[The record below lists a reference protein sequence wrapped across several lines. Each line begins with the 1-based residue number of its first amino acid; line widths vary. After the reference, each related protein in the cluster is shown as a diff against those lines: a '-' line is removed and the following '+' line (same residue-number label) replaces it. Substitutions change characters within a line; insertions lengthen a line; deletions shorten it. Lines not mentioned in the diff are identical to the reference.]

1 MESKDNDI
9 ESLLHVNAM
18 TYVRPA
24 QASLVSQRT
33 TKIGTGSQ
41 SVSLPGDT
49 VIFISST
56 GSDMVYGPTSALRV
70 EFTVTTGATNTVFG
84 PKGSVLQLIKSIR
97 VTHRSGEEC
106 SFIDNAGV
114 LADIR
119 RYYTTTDNQRKV
131 LDMCLN
137 TGLTGTAVGAGQ
149 VVVCMIPLSIL
160 DPFFNSHMLI
170 PAQVMA
176 GLRIE
181 IQFNTS
187 ASAVQD
193 AGGTCV
199 INNIKATLRWDSF
212 HVFDAASRELLM
224 QASDQASSGIQ
235 YVYESAFNTGSNY
248 LGDVANI
255 SFDVQQASSI
265 VSKVITV
272 FRDSALLT
280 VNSGAKSEY
289 LNCVVRQQIRIGS
302 LYLPNQV
309 INVPQVSAN
318 VFATNSSE
326 LFWTTA
332 VAQASLPNALSVLTG
347 DQSISLD
354 ANEWNGGTKTV
365 YIQAMD
371 RNPGNLDYSGQPT
384 NNSRL
389 INTSYFLNIAGDGAG
404 IDKRMDIYTLSTRVL
419 NVFGDSAVVDR

>member
-1 MESKDNDI
+1 MAMEAKDNDI

-41 SVSLPGDT
+41 SVSVPGDT
-49 VIFISST
+49 ITFISST
-56 GSDMVYGPTSALRV
+56 GSDMIYGPTSALRL
-70 EFTVTTGATNTVFG
+70 ELTVANGGNFLFG
-84 PKGSVLQLIKSIR
+84 ENGSVLQLIKSIR
-97 VTHRSGEEC
+97 ITHRSGEDC

-119 RYYTTTDNQRKV
+119 RHYTTTDNQKAV
-131 LDMCLN
+131 LDLCLN
-137 TGLTGTAVGAGQ
+137 TSVTSAAVATDD
-149 VVVCMIPLSIL
+149 VIICMIPLSIL

-176 GLRIE
+176 GLKID
-181 IQFNTS
+181 IQFNNS
-187 ASAVQD
+187 ASAVT
-193 AGGTCV
+193 GNTTVLGS
-199 INNIKATLRWDSF
+199 IKATLRWDSF

-235 YVYESAFNTGSNY
+235 YVYESAFNTGSEY
-248 LGDVANI
+248 GAGITDI

-265 VSKVITV
+265 VSKVIAV
-272 FRDSALLT
+272 FRPAPGLIVGT
-280 VNSGAKSEY
+280 GEKSRY
-289 LNCVVRQQIRIGS
+289 LNCVVRQQVRIGS

-309 INVPQVSAN
+309 INVTPVSGN
-318 VFATNSSE
+318 KFAENSAE

-332 VAQASLPNALSVLTG
+332 VAQAALPNVLSVLTG
-347 DQSISLD
+347 DQAVTIPAALWTSGL
-354 ANEWNGGTKTV
+354 KTA
-365 YIQAMD
+365 YIQALD
-371 RNPGNLDYSGQPT
+371 RNPGNLDYSGQPS

-389 INTSYFLNIAGDGAG
+389 INVAFSLTVAEDPNNSV
-404 IDKRMDIYTLSTRVL
+404 KRMDIFTLSTRVL